1 MNQLTTGAGKVI
13 NNIVDFFSN
22 LSSGITGIFNSNIY
36 FRQVKTEPSFIS
48 HTPIN
53 FVNNKDES
61 IKSSL
66 GIINEFLN
74 KCENN
79 SNMIENKYSEV
90 VYCMTTSNDKS
101 YYTTLFE
108 GQTHN
113 KPSEKHIY
121 TTLFEGQTH
130 NKPSE
135 KHIYTTL
142 FEGHTYSIPFEE
154 HTYSIPFE
162 EHTYSIPFEEHTYSI
177 PFEEHTYSILF
188 EDHIYSI
195 PFEEHTYSILF
206 EDHTYNVPSKE
217 DIYDKLLTES
227 KTMGFF
233 T

>member
-1 MNQLTTGAGKVI
+1 MNINSIFRDTVNQLTTGAGKVI

-53 FVNNKDES
+53 FVNNKDEP

-154 HTYSIPFE
+154 HTYSILFE
-162 EHTYSIPFEEHTYSI
+162 DHI
-177 PFEEHTYSILF
+177 YSILF

-195 PFEEHTYSILF
+195 LFEEHTYSILF

-227 KTMGFF
+227 KTMEFF

>member
-1 MNQLTTGAGKVI
+1 MNINSIFRDTVNQLTTGAGKVI

-53 FVNNKDES
+53 FVNNKDEP

-154 HTYSIPFE
+154 HTYSI
-162 EHTYSIPFEEHTYSI
+162 
-177 PFEEHTYSILF
+177 LF

-195 PFEEHTYSILF
+195 LFEEHTYSILF

-227 KTMGFF
+227 KTMEFF

>member
-1 MNQLTTGAGKVI
+1 MNINSIFRDTVNQLTTGAGKVI

-53 FVNNKDES
+53 FVNNKDEP

-142 FEGHTYSIPFEE
+142 FEG
-154 HTYSIPFE
+154 
-162 EHTYSIPFEEHTYSI
+162 
-177 PFEEHTYSILF
+177 
-188 EDHIYSI
+188 
-195 PFEEHTYSILF
+195 
-206 EDHTYNVPSKE
+206 
-217 DIYDKLLTES
+217 
-227 KTMGFF
+227 
-233 T
+233 

>member
-1 MNQLTTGAGKVI
+1 MNINSIFRDTVNQLTTGAGKVI

-53 FVNNKDES
+53 FVNNKDEP

-121 TTLFEGQTH
+121 TTLFEG
-130 NKPSE
+130 
-135 KHIYTTL
+135 
-142 FEGHTYSIPFEE
+142 
-154 HTYSIPFE
+154 
-162 EHTYSIPFEEHTYSI
+162 HTYSI

-195 PFEEHTYSILF
+195 LFEEHTYSILF

-227 KTMGFF
+227 KTMEFF